1 MKLNMSGFGAG
12 GSKLN
17 IDHLSENECERI
29 LGVLQRD
36 FHLRSRERTRLR
48 YVNKLLIRSIIVNL

>member
-1 MKLNMSGFGAG
+1 MSGFGAG